1 MQPNMQQ
8 IPQPQMQMPN
18 PQQIPPQNQ
27 LYQIVQT
34 NSTPNRCEKF
44 SNWLTGSRNIPLVVF
59 LILMSISGAFILNLV
74 CDSAYFTPF
83 LSFSSLGNFL
93 FALCVW
99 TPMAVK
105 IERNTSTVR
114 YGYLYILNC
123 SILCALSFSIPLSL
137 NKLWCFVLFET
148 LLIALSNI
156 DKKMKFFCCKLKA
169 RPVIIL
175 TLVYNLFFNWY
186 YFFSLIITV
195 AYTFVYQKY
204 LIKKF
209 GLSNERIERIENWCL
224 INGLKNKLLTFI
236 TIKDVLDKGQQ
247 NQPLVQNSNIQN
259 SGNSSFVPVNMYPNY
274 YSGIVPGIQ
283 QMQSIPQSEGIR
295 TVEPNNNQ
303 QPQ

>member
-1 MQPNMQQ
+1 M
-8 IPQPQMQMPN
+8 
-18 PQQIPPQNQ
+18 
-27 LYQIVQT
+27 
-34 NSTPNRCEKF
+34 
-44 SNWLTGSRNIPLVVF
+44 
-59 LILMSISGAFILNLV
+59 
-74 CDSAYFTPF
+74 
-83 LSFSSLGNFL
+83 
-93 FALCVW
+93 
-99 TPMAVK
+99 
-105 IERNTSTVR
+105 
-114 YGYLYILNC
+114 
-123 SILCALSFSIPLSL
+123 
-137 NKLWCFVLFET
+137 VLF
-148 LLIALSNI
+148 L
-156 DKKMKFFCCKLKA
+156 
-169 RPVIIL
+169 
-175 TLVYNLFFNWY
+175 
-186 YFFSLIITV
+186 SLIITV

-283 QMQSIPQSEGIR
+283 QMQTLPQSEGIR